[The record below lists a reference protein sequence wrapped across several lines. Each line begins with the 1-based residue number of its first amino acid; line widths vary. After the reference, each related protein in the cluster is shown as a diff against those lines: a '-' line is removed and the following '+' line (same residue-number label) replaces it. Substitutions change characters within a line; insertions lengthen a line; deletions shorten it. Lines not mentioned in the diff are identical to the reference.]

1 MGINENELTQAVQL
15 FPNPTSATIE
25 LRFDNDLFMMS
36 ECNIYDMY
44 GKLMHQ
50 TVIQDEVMTLDV
62 TNYAAGVYFVKIETT
77 QGVVTKKFVKQ

>member
-1 MGINENELTQAVQL
+1 
-15 FPNPTSATIE
+15 
-25 LRFDNDLFMMS
+25 
-36 ECNIYDMY
+36 
-44 GKLMHQ
+44 MHQ